1 MRTHTHTHIRHHHV
15 HLHCAVPHT
24 SCMAH
29 VFRIT
34 YKMDILAG
42 APPKKPFSNLFL
54 LFLALSLSLIIFPLT
69 HVCILSI
76 DADIV
81 SVLRYRYAVGCI
93 EIMHQQH
100 TPCCM
105 GCTCTCTTST
115 WRFFFNT
122 FLNTEHAIHNRLTNT
137 FCHMGKK
144 ETPTV
149 LWYIVCDNRRP
160 LYNESEWY
168 GTNVWLKDRAKGRER
183 ERRSADEYL
192 NENNRASWIGE
203 WKRRTECEQ
212 QQRGRRTE
220 GEKERESEREYLKWN
235 ETCES
240 HM

>member
-29 VFRIT
+29 VFRIP

-81 SVLRYRYAVGCI
+81 SVLRYRYAVSCI

-115 WRFFFNT
+115 WRFFSILSWTRNMPSIIGSQ
-122 FLNTEHAIHNRLTNT
+122 IH
-137 FCHMGKK
+137 FVIWGKK
-144 ETPTV
+144 KHQLYCGILFAIIED
-149 LWYIVCDNRRP
+149 LYIMRVNGMERMCD
-160 LYNESEWY
+160 W
-168 GTNVWLKDRAKGRER
+168 K
-183 ERRSADEYL
+183 
-192 NENNRASWIGE
+192 IGQKE
-203 WKRRTECEQ
+203 
-212 QQRGRRTE
+212 
-220 GEKERESEREYLKWN
+220 EKEKEEARMN
-235 ETCES
+235 T
-240 HM
+240 